1 VSEIP
6 LYIAI
11 PFVVFLVS
19 GSLIALIGTLAL
31 VRLPNFYQRM
41 HGPTVTITF
50 GAACILIASMLY
62 FSSTQARSVF
72 HELLIFIFIVL
83 TAPVVSM
90 LLMRA
95 AVYRDLL
102 KNNTRD
108 IRSLDKPDK

>member
-1 VSEIP
+1 MSTLPI
-6 LYIAI
+6 YIAI
-11 PFVVFLVS
+11 PFVAFLVL

-50 GAACILIASMLY
+50 GAACILIASTLY
-62 FSSTQARSVF
+62 FSSTQSRSVL

-102 KNNTRD
+102 KNPNRD
-108 IRSLDKPDK
+108 IQSLDEPDK